1 MPFILLAICI
11 SCKSPSDKIVE
22 DFKKV
27 NESLDNS
34 NDILSKNS
42 LEIKYRRIQLE
53 GAKHPE
59 LVKHAGNLYTAADTA
74 IHYIEKL
81 QEMMNLAD
89 TTGTDL
95 HVSGNLMV
103 RSPSSDTLAI
113 LLQQVSKTASACPI
127 GANSKSGL
135 SSVLADLDAIPA
147 NPGWKKNFFERTP
160 TIAAITELNK
170 FKNDVIRASTL
181 AMDDMAGPIKK

>member
-42 LEIKYRRIQLE
+42 LEIKYARIQLE

-113 LLQQVSKTASACPI
+113 LLQQVSKMASACPI
-127 GANSKSGL
+127 DANSKSEL

-147 NPGWKKNFFERTP
+147 NPGWKKNFF
-160 TIAAITELNK
+160 
-170 FKNDVIRASTL
+170 
-181 AMDDMAGPIKK
+181 

>member
-81 QEMMNLAD
+81 QEMMKQ
-89 TTGTDL
+89 
-95 HVSGNLMV
+95 M
-103 RSPSSDTLAI
+103 
-113 LLQQVSKTASACPI
+113 AS
-127 GANSKSGL
+127 
-135 SSVLADLDAIPA
+135 
-147 NPGWKKNFFERTP
+147 
-160 TIAAITELNK
+160 NK
-170 FKNDVIRASTL
+170 FFMILS
-181 AMDDMAGPIKK
+181 